1 MAQLA
6 HAFYIQSAR
15 LRNAGAAIYNT
26 LSGCP
31 HACASLREV
40 GAWTDFEAE
49 SKIKDCDCPTRTDLI
64 LS

>member
-6 HAFYIQSAR
+6 HAFYNQSPR

-26 LSGCP
+26 LSGWL
-31 HACASLREV
+31 HTCASLQEV

-49 SKIKDCDCPTRTDLI
+49 SNIRDCDCPTRTDLI